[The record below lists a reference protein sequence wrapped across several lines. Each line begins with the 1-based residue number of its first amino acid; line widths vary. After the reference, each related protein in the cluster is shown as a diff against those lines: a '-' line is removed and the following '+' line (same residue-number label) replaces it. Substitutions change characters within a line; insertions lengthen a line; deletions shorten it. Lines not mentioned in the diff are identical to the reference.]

1 MACNLPFFVKSSLNL
16 NGLVFIF
23 VKKSNYFS
31 LAE

>member
-16 NGLVFIF
+16 HGLVFIF
-23 VKKSNYFS
+23 VKKSNFS